1 MEQQQKKLP
10 SNWQMLKSFV
20 KAVFKHASTGGKKVS
35 KGEYVERLSICY
47 SCEHRVANRCGA
59 CGCFIETKA
68 AWKTSGCPHKK
79 WQ

>member
-1 MEQQQKKLP
+1 MGQQQKTLP
-10 SNWQMLKSFV
+10 SNWQMLKNFI
-20 KAVFKHASTGGKKVS
+20 KAVFKHVSSGGKKVS
-35 KGEYVERLSICY
+35 KGEYAERLSICY
-47 SCEHRVANRCGA
+47 TCDYRKGNRCGA